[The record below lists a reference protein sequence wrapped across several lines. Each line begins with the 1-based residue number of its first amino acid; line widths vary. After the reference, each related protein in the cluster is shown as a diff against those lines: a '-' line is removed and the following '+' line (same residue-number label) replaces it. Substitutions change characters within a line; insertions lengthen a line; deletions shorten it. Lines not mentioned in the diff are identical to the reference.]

1 MLRNIFLLI
10 IVFFNLLPGITD
22 SIGNPFFL
30 AYPVS
35 KGIILVMV
43 LNLPLL
49 IRNKSRTKLLILVII
64 VSFF

>member
-49 IRNKSRTKLLILVII
+49 IRNKSRT
-64 VSFF
+64 